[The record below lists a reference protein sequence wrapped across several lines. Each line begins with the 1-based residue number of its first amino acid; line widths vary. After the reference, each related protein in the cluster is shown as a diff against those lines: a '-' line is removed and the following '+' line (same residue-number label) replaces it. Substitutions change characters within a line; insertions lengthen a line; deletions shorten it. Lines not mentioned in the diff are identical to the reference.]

1 MTLMLGNIEGRR
13 RRGWQRMRWLVGI
26 TDLSKFWKIVMDR
39 EAGHATTH
47 GVTTGGTQLSNWTM
61 NRMGKPLRL
70 FFLHLDMAAI
80 MN

>member
-1 MTLMLGNIEGRR
+1 
-13 RRGWQRMRWLVGI
+13 MRWLDGI
-26 TDLSKFWKIVMDR
+26 TNSVDISLSKFWKIVMDR